1 LVGPGIRAVAVRVV
15 SASQEANRSANFAVA
30 SIRGKEESTMLES
43 RQSFEN
49 EDVQTFSASK
59 ANK

>member
-1 LVGPGIRAVAVRVV
+1 VV
-15 SASQEANRSANFAVA
+15 SASQEANRSANLAVA

>member
-15 SASQEANRSANFAVA
+15 SASQEANRSANLAVA

-49 EDVQTFSASK
+49 ENVQTFSASK